1 MKWKNLSASET
12 LKELNSSING
22 ITNAEAQKRL
32 SKHGKNELVEE
43 KKPGPVLIFFS
54 QFMDIL
60 IFILIIAAIAAF
72 MLEILWMQLS

>member
-43 KKPGPVLIFFS
+43 KS
-54 QFMDIL
+54 QDQFKYFL
-60 IFILIIAAIAAF
+60 ASS
-72 MLEILWMQLS
+72 WTSSYSY